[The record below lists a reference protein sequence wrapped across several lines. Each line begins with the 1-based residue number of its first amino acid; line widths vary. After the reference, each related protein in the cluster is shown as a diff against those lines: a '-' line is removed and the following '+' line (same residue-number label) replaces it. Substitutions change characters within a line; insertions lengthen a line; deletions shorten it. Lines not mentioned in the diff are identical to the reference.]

1 MMNSIL
7 IYPQLEFAKVQIP
20 TPPYSILFIAD
31 YLLKRN
37 VDVKIFD
44 LRFDSLSQVFD
55 AISNNDPEFIGISV
69 MTGPQI
75 NYALKI
81 CEFIKKE
88 FNKIKI
94 VWGGIHSTILPAQTL
109 QNKFI
114 DFVIRGEGERAY
126 HELIS
131 GKNTSQIK
139 GLSFKKGKKI
149 FHNPNSN
156 PLTSSEISELSIP
169 WTLIN
174 PKRYIRNG
182 NLTVITSRG
191 CPFKCAFCYNTL
203 FNNVWRGWT
212 AEKCIQELDK
222 CLDFGAKK
230 ITFYDDYFFANSKR
244 IKILFDYFK
253 EQDIKWKAEL
263 RVNRLDYSLAEEAKS
278 HGCVQMYFGA
288 ESGSQ
293 RVLNILNKNIS
304 IKDIIQS
311 AKITKEAELSADY
324 SWMIGI
330 PGETKTDVQKTITL
344 IKKVKEI
351 NPNCEFSVK
360 ILFPYPTTEI
370 FDRAKQVGFKP
381 PSNLLDWAKI
391 RRDRASNYL
400 KNKNHLETISITSAI
415 IGRKVFEEESIP
427 IFKLIRFLAN
437 FRWNHE
443 IFSAGFENIFFKIFR
458 DLIDKVISRK
468 NSIEYDP
475 FTHKFVSI
483 KEE

>member
-1 MMNSIL
+1 MMNSVL

-55 AISNNDPEFIGISV
+55 AISNNEPEFIGISV

-75 NYALKI
+75 YYALKI
-81 CEFIKKE
+81 CESIKKE

-94 VWGGIHSTILPAQTL
+94 IWGGIHSTILPTQTL
-109 QNKFI
+109 QNELI
-114 DFVIRGEGERAY
+114 DFVIRGEGEKAY
-126 HELIS
+126 HELVS
-131 GKNTSQIK
+131 GKSISQIK
-139 GLSFKKGKKI
+139 GLSLKKGKKI
-149 FHNPNSN
+149 FHNPNAN
-156 PLTSSEISELSIP
+156 ILTSSEINKLSIP
-169 WTLIN
+169 WTIIN

-182 NLTVITSRG
+182 NFNIITSRG

-230 ITFYDDYFFANSKR
+230 ITFYDDYFFANAKR
-244 IKILFDYFK
+244 IKILFNYFK
-253 EQDIKWKAEL
+253 EQDIRWKAEL

-293 RVLNILNKNIS
+293 RVLNLLNKNIS

-311 AKITKEAELSADY
+311 AKITKDTDMSADY

-330 PGETKTDVQKTITL
+330 PGETKADVKKTITL
-344 IKKVKEI
+344 IKKIKEI

-360 ILFPYPTTEI
+360 ILFPYPKTAI
-370 FDRAKQVGFKP
+370 YDHAKQVGFKP
-381 PSNLLDWAKI
+381 PSNLLNWGKI
-391 RRDRASNYL
+391 RRDRASSYL
-400 KNKNHLETISITSAI
+400 KNKNQLEMISIVSAI
-415 IGRKVFEEESIP
+415 IGRKVFEQESIP
-427 IFKLIRFLAN
+427 IFKLLRFIAK
-437 FRWNHE
+437 FRWNYE
-443 IFSAGFENIFFKIFR
+443 FFGVGFENIFFKIFR

-468 NSIEYDP
+468 NSVEYDP

-483 KEE
+483 KED

>member
-1 MMNSIL
+1 MNTIL
-7 IYPQLEFAKVQIP
+7 IYPQLEFAKVQTP

-44 LRFDSLSQVFD
+44 LRFDSVSQVFD
-55 AISNNDPEFIGISV
+55 AISNNEPEFIGISV

-75 NYALKI
+75 YYALKI
-81 CEFIKKE
+81 CESIKKE

-94 VWGGIHSTILPAQTL
+94 VWGGIHSTILPTQTL
-109 QNKFI
+109 QNKLI

-126 HELIS
+126 YELVS
-131 GKNTSQIK
+131 GKNLSQIK
-139 GLSFKKGKKI
+139 GLSLKKGNKI

-156 PLTSSEISELSIP
+156 LLTSSEINKLSIP

-182 NLTVITSRG
+182 NFNMITSRG

-203 FNNVWRGWT
+203 FNNVWRGWA

-253 EQDIKWKAEL
+253 EHDIRWKAEL

-311 AKITKEAELSADY
+311 AKITKDTDLSADY

-330 PGETKTDVQKTITL
+330 PGETKTDVKKTITL
-344 IKKVKEI
+344 IKKIKEI
-351 NPNCEFSVK
+351 NPKCEFSVK
-360 ILFPYPTTEI
+360 ILFPYPKTVI
-370 FDRAKQVGFKP
+370 YDLAKQVGFKP
-381 PSNLLDWAKI
+381 PSNLLDWSKV
-391 RRDRASNYL
+391 RRDQASSYL
-400 KNKNHLETISITSAI
+400 KNKNQIETISITSAI

-427 IFKLIRFLAN
+427 IFKLIRFIAN
-437 FRWNHE
+437 FRWNYE
-443 IFSAGFENIFFKIFR
+443 FFSVGFENIFFKIFR
-458 DLIDKVISRK
+458 NLIDKVISRK

-475 FTHKFVSI
+475 FSQKFVSI